1 MTTATA
7 ERQPTMP
14 SATREFTLSG
24 DVPKK
29 LEPGAARMKRLA
41 ARCGHA
47 LACIRHRD
55 DPAYGRRQT
64 TVEPILEER
73 PLPEPLT
80 VRKPKL
86 DDRAIERNAWK

>member
-7 ERQPTMP
+7 EHRPPMP
-14 SATREFTLSG
+14 PAAREFPRSG
-24 DVPKK
+24 GVPKN

-47 LACIRHRD
+47 LACVRHRD
-55 DPAYGRRQT
+55 YPARGRHLT
-64 TVEPILEER
+64 TVEPIIEER
-73 PLPEPLT
+73 PLPGPLA

-86 DDRAIERNAWK
+86 DDRAIAENTRI